1 MYRRDEIY
9 QQGRSESSRVGVCC
23 VGRRGMG
30 GCGVGGHGTCRDV
43 GGHDVGC
50 RGMGRRGVGLAEG
63 WVTVGKGGDR
73 DGDREIEG
81 FWERKGENERHLMVI
96 SDLQHYLGQHFEM
109 KDLGSLKCFLDLK
122 VSRHSNSVPLEDVS
136 LYQQLVGSL
145 INLTMT
151 RPDIAYAVHIFSFQS
166 SIVLSSYS
174 DADWVG
180 DPTDR
185 RSTISYYFY
194 LGDSLISWHTKKQSV
209 VSRSS
214 TKSKYRALADATV

>member
-63 WVTVGKGGDR
+63 WVT
-73 DGDREIEG
+73 
-81 FWERKGENERHLMVI
+81 VI